1 MDVVQ
6 IAVWVALAGVAALLL
21 WRVVRVGIRMG
32 LGVSGMTLLFGGLVF
47 VGYLLITSWLGISL
61 GLEWDSNL

>member
-21 WRVVRVGIRMG
+21 WRVVRVGICMG
-32 LGVSGMTLLFGGLVF
+32 LGVSGMTLLFGGL
-47 VGYLLITSWLGISL
+47 GL
-61 GLEWDSNL
+61 GLLPIRGWCSWGTS